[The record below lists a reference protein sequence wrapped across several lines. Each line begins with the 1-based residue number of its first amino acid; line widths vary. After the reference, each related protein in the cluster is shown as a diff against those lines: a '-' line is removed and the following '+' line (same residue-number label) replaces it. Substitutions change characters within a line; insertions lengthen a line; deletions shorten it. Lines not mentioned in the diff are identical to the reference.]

1 MILLDDKSKRTR
13 WYNRNYLFIATIL
26 IIVTNILLYHFFGN
40 SWNDKFYNASA
51 TWEDFSIF
59 NVLHIMF
66 CALEHADWKHVIMNM
81 VSLFILGLY
90 LERKHGSLKF
100 LLINI
105 FFMFTAPAMA
115 SHVKGNIYHHGYS
128 GVIYALIGFLI
139 IDYLFSFRRNKKN
152 TGSIIIG
159 AIAIA
164 YFIISDCFGMKD
176 NWAIYFTSVFN
187 GLIHNMAHYTGF
199 IEGVIFG
206 LIYHI
211 LMMGSEH
218 QTKLW
223 LDYQEELLKN
233 IKPGVN
239 SALKD
244 KIEEDVKKDD
254 FVNINDLMRLDQLYE
269 KKKIENLKK
278 EENVR
283 SKLLS
288 IKTKIDEN
296 KEKEEI
302 EANKVKNKKE
312 VKKQVKDIKNIRN
325 QVKTDKNIK
334 EIRNNSKKN

>member
-13 WYNRNYLFIATIL
+13 WYNRNYLFIATLL
-26 IIVTNILLYHFFGN
+26 IITTNILLFYFFGN
-40 SWNDKFYNASA
+40 NWRTKFYNAEA
-51 TWEDFSIF
+51 KWEDFSIF

-66 CALEHADWKHVIMNM
+66 CALEHADWEHVIMNM

-105 FFMFTAPAMA
+105 FLMFTAPAMA
-115 SHVKGNIYHHGYS
+115 SHVKGNIHHHGYS
-128 GVIYALIGFLI
+128 GVIYALIGFMI
-139 IDYLFSFRRNKKN
+139 IDYLFSFRKNKKN
-152 TGSIIIG
+152 SGSIIIG
-159 AIAIA
+159 AVAIA
-164 YFIISDCFGMKD
+164 YFLIADCFGMD
-176 NWAIYFTSVFN
+176 NWEIYFSSVLN

-199 IEGVIFG
+199 IEGLIFG

-254 FVNINDLMRLDQLYE
+254 FVNINDLIRLDQLYE

-278 EENVR
+278 EQNVR
-283 SKLLS
+283 KKILS
-288 IKTKIDEN
+288 IKTKVDEN
-296 KEKEEI
+296 KTIEVEENN
-302 EANKVKNKKE
+302 ENDTVKQVANIKQIRHQ
-312 VKKQVKDIKNIRN
+312 VKK
-325 QVKTDKNIK
+325 DKNIK
-334 EIRNNSKKN
+334 EIRNNVNKK